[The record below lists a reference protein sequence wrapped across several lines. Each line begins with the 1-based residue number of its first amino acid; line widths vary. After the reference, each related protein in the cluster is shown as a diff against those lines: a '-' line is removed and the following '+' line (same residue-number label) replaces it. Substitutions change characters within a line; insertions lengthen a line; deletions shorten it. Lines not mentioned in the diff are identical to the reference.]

1 MREPPNHPE
10 KEKVGNTGLKIK
22 REISA
27 RNTNLRMLLE
37 KMVSEAIIR
46 LPGEIV
52 YRVRKDGASRWIL
65 RGIPPVK
72 RI

>member
-27 RNTNLRMLLE
+27 
-37 KMVSEAIIR
+37 
-46 LPGEIV
+46 EIP
-52 YRVRKDGASRWIL
+52 I
-65 RGIPPVK
+65 
-72 RI
+72 